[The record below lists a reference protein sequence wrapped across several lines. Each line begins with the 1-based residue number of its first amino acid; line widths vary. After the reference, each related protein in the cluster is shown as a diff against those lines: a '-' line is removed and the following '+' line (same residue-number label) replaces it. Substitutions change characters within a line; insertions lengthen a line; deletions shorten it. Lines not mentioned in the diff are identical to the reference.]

1 MHPLT
6 QGVTVMVTPCAAF
19 YGMGLRRQVP
29 LAELVA
35 EALRREARKRPAQID
50 GERRN

>member
-1 MHPLT
+1 MHPLA
-6 QGVTVMVTPCAAF
+6 QGVTVVVTPRARL

-35 EALRREARKRPAQID
+35 EAVPQEARKRPAETAR
-50 GERRN
+50 ERRN